1 MQCQKMLF
9 SSYRKDQYDDP
20 DSFMLHLG
28 MVLEQYPDEV
38 CRFVT
43 DPRTGI
49 QRRIKWP
56 PTISEI
62 VEACDEHA
70 GHIARVERF
79 KNWGGGNDRLLEG
92 PKVQKPTAAEMAEK
106 FGAGYGLDP
115 APGAPDTR
123 VKDFSGQAPGWDDIA
138 RRYAAEPGRLSALA
152 RQNETP
158 ADGIAPADGYEAM
171 RR

>member
-1 MQCQKMLF
+1 MLF

-20 DSFMLHLG
+20 DSFMLQLG

-70 GHIARVERF
+70 GHLARVQRF
-79 KNWGGGNDRLLEG
+79 ENWGRGNELLLEG
-92 PKVQKPTAAEMAEK
+92 PKQAQPTREELIEK
-106 FGAGYGLDP
+106 YGPNFGLEGNSTTPLFVEKQ
-115 APGAPDTR
+115 APD
-123 VKDFSGQAPGWDDIA
+123 WDRIA
-138 RRYAAEPGRLSALA
+138 ATYSPERLAVLLGRL
-152 RQNETP
+152 P
-158 ADGIAPADGYEAM
+158 ASPVFSTES
-171 RR
+171 

>member
-1 MQCQKMLF
+1 MF

-20 DSFMLHLG
+20 DSFMVQLG

-62 VEACDEHA
+62 VEACDAHA
-70 GHIARVERF
+70 GHLKRVERF
-79 KNWGGGNDRLLEG
+79 QNWGRSNLMLEG
-92 PKVQKPTAAEMAEK
+92 PKQAKPTQAELKEK
-106 FGAGYGLDP
+106 YGPNYGMEGSVTTPVFVD
-115 APGAPDTR
+115 
-123 VKDFSGQAPGWDDIA
+123 SQAPSWDKIA
-138 RRYAAEPGRLSALA
+138 AAYSADRLEALLKPRGA
-152 RQNETP
+152 Q
-158 ADGIAPADGYEAM
+158 
-171 RR
+171 